1 MCRYSGQSLGACCS
15 GTTCTPLDTS
25 AYCQPTPPACLGA
38 GASCY
43 DAATGAALG
52 ADIYT
57 ISTYLQYL
65 QNIYMPGSCCAGTTC
80 TPLGC
85 VTSGCV
91 AAGGACWDL
100 ASQSSLGTCCSGT
113 TCTPLGCL

>member
-52 ADIYT
+52 AHIYLSTQYLHNIYT
-57 ISTYLQYL
+57 
-65 QNIYMPGSCCAGTTC
+65 PGSCCAGTTC

-85 VTSGCV
+85 VSSGCV
-91 AAGGACWDL
+91 AVGGACYD
-100 ASQSSLGTCCSGT
+100 AATGAALGADI
-113 TCTPLGCL
+113 